1 MALRPLSL
9 SWCQWG
15 PPPGREHPVSGPW
28 SGDGEEEEGAGG
40 SEAQVAACFW
50 QELQLI
56 SLGWLW
62 LPVWKRCNAGRKFF
76 KRLNYYCF
84 LCGCLRWCMKKS
96 FKGTWKEICLNSRV
110 VVIHLPPPVG
120 IWPISSG
127 KWLIRTHGFIHGLN
141 IRCHKGDEWWAR
153 HLRELRVYKSYF

>member
-1 MALRPLSL
+1 MGWASQGQPGDSRVDARQGRRG
-9 SWCQWG
+9 WCNE
-15 PPPGREHPVSGPW
+15 R
-28 SGDGEEEEGAGG
+28 
-40 SEAQVAACFW
+40 AQVAACFW
-50 QELQLI
+50 QGPLLI
-56 SLGWLW
+56 FFGWVS

-110 VVIHLPPPVG
+110 VVIHPLLPVG

-127 KWLIRTHGFIHGLN
+127 KWLIRTCGFIRGLN
-141 IRCHKGDEWWAR
+141 IRCHKGD
-153 HLRELRVYKSYF
+153 